1 MLKDP
6 LIHPNRGSLHAIGI
20 EGEMVETRGHNDD
33 SMSLILDSGLA
44 FNDDLPLPAYASL
57 ENYQTTFDCRARL
70 AAHKAQLI
78 YPGYAHPFRLSD
90 VDLVW
95 SS

>member
-1 MLKDP
+1 
-6 LIHPNRGSLHAIGI
+6 
-20 EGEMVETRGHNDD
+20 MVETRGHNDD

-44 FNDDLPLPAYASL
+44 FNDDLPLPAYAGL

-78 YPGYAHPFRLSD
+78 YPGYAHPKASTWPSKYLIGPHGFYVPAALPISA
-90 VDLVW
+90 
-95 SS
+95 